1 MNQLD
6 VLPWSPQ
13 PFGAYVPNPPPTQR
27 SKGSFVC
34 WVIASHLRDCLVK
47 KNDLAWCQEWEGPF
61 GNIIKAICQAPVSCD
76 IGFQRP
82 ASVL

>member
-1 MNQLD
+1 MVPAAL
-6 VLPWSPQ
+6 WS
-13 PFGAYVPNPPPTQR
+13 
-27 SKGSFVC
+27 VC
-34 WVIASHLRDCLVK
+34 AQSTPHPEVKRKLCMLGNSITSEGLSGK